1 MSHDASRTHEDALG
15 SQNGGGVVSQGTPGS
30 ESGSQGNVGVLGGR
44 TDYPTDGGRLEG
56 SSGLRQLAQSQ
67 AVHTRPYGARDA
79 FARAVHGLVA
89 AHKEAV
95 VADLT
100 TPENT
105 RAWLETLM
113 AGVRAKDRT
122 CVNLYAKVTGL
133 AEVQD
138 ALVAEFLAR
147 VGAATLDHV
156 EEKLQRIQD
165 AATLTAE
172 QRAAACAEYL
182 ELFLNKYPEQR
193 QQIVRR
199 LGGMVEVR
207 SDSFA
212 RVVPDG
218 PGQS

>member
-1 MSHDASRTHEDALG
+1 MPERSQTLKDA
-15 SQNGGGVVSQGTPGS
+15 PGS
-30 ESGSQGNVGVLGGR
+30 HNGAGVGSGQGVDDERPAESKYGGR
-44 TDYPTDGGRLEG
+44 REYPEDGGQLEG
-56 SSGLRQLAQSQ
+56 AAGLRQLAVSR
-67 AVHTRPYGARDA
+67 AEHVRPYGARDA
-79 FARAVHGLVA
+79 FSRQVQNIVA

-100 TPENT
+100 QPENT
-105 RAWLETLM
+105 RDWLDTLM

-122 CVNLYAKVTGL
+122 CINLYAKVTGL

-138 ALVAEFLAR
+138 ALVQEFLAR
-147 VGAATLDHV
+147 VGAVTLDAV

-199 LGGMVEVR
+199 LGGMVEVK

-212 RVVPDG
+212 RVIGDG
-218 PGQS
+218 PG